1 MRFLPATSFGR
12 SALVVA
18 LAVGVSQVLTLW
30 FFARN
35 AYLPGIREYARLT
48 VLQADLALEPD
59 QGQRAAA
66 ARLSEATGITI
77 AEAGREPDDD
87 AWPLLSRPVVSRFG
101 REVEKLLD
109 EPARVRLAGET
120 KPVLWVTADSLSGRW
135 ARVPMSFFRDY
146 DRYLLLGWGVTIP
159 LLSIAAGLLI
169 ARGLNRPL
177 KRLERAAAFVGR
189 GEPVPRLDDS
199 TGPAEIDAVNRAFNR
214 MASEMLQAQ
223 RDRALLLAG
232 VSHDL
237 RTPLTRMRLTAE
249 FLDDAD
255 LSRGIIQDIEDMDA
269 ILDQFIGFIRDGADE
284 EPGYAQLNELIEEV
298 RGKLDVDEQTR
309 FTPGEIP
316 RLMVKRLT
324 MKRLL
329 SNLLTNGLK
338 YGRPPV
344 EVATELDDNE
354 VVLRVRDH
362 GPGVRA
368 EDIPVLLEPFSRG
381 DAARTLSGS
390 GLGLAIVSRIVDM
403 HHGHMSLNNEPDG
416 GLRVE
421 IRLPVTGRFVQPEA
435 LSSRVR

>member
-1 MRFLPATSFGR
+1 
-12 SALVVA
+12 
-18 LAVGVSQVLTLW
+18 
-30 FFARN
+30 
-35 AYLPGIREYARLT
+35 
-48 VLQADLALEPD
+48 
-59 QGQRAAA
+59 
-66 ARLSEATGITI
+66 
-77 AEAGREPDDD
+77 
-87 AWPLLSRPVVSRFG
+87 
-101 REVEKLLD
+101 
-109 EPARVRLAGET
+109 
-120 KPVLWVTADSLSGRW
+120 
-135 ARVPMSFFRDY
+135 
-146 DRYLLLGWGVTIP
+146 
-159 LLSIAAGLLI
+159 
-169 ARGLNRPL
+169 
-177 KRLERAAAFVGR
+177 
-189 GEPVPRLDDS
+189 
-199 TGPAEIDAVNRAFNR
+199 

-284 EPGYAQLNELIEEV
+284 EPGYAQLNDLIEEV
-298 RGKLDVDEQTR
+298 RGKLDGGRIE

-338 YGRPPV
+338 YGQPPV
-344 EVATELDDNE
+344 EVETALEENE

-403 HHGHMSLNNEPDG
+403 HHGHMSLDNDPEG

>member
-1 MRFLPATSFGR
+1 MRVLPATAFGR

-18 LAVGVSQVLTLW
+18 LAVGLSQVLTLW

-59 QGQRAAA
+59 TGQRPAAV
-66 ARLSEATGITI
+66 RLSEATGIEI
-77 AEAGREPDDD
+77 AEAGREPADD
-87 AWPLLSRPVVSRFG
+87 AWPLLSRPVVSRFD
-101 REVEKLLD
+101 REVERLLD
-109 EPARVRLAGET
+109 EPARVRLAGES
-120 KPVLWVTADSLSGRW
+120 KPVLWVTAESFDGRW
-135 ARVPMSFFRDY
+135 VRVPMTFFRDY

-199 TGPAEIDAVNRAFNR
+199 AGPAEIDAVNRAFNR

-284 EPGYAQLNELIEEV
+284 EPGYAQLNDLIEEV
-298 RGKLDVDEQTR
+298 RGKLDGDQIE

-344 EVATELDDNE
+344 EVATELDENE

-403 HHGHMSLNNEPDG
+403 HHGHMSLDNDPEG

>member
-18 LAVGVSQVLTLW
+18 LAVGLSQVLTLW

-48 VLQADLALEPD
+48 VLQADLAVEPET
-59 QGQRAAA
+59 GQRAAA
-66 ARLSEATGITI
+66 NRLSEATGIEI
-77 AEAGREPDDD
+77 ADAGREPDDD

-101 REVEKLLD
+101 REVEKLLE

-120 KPVLWVTADSLSGRW
+120 KPVLWVTTDSLDGRW
-135 ARVPMSFFRDY
+135 ARVPMTFFRDY

-199 TGPAEIDAVNRAFNR
+199 AGPAEIDAVNRAFNR

-249 FLDDAD
+249 FLEDPD

-298 RGKLDVDEQTR
+298 RGKLDAEQIR

-329 SNLLTNGLK
+329 TNLLTNGLK

-344 EVATELDDNE
+344 EVATELDENE

-362 GPGVRA
+362 GPGVSA

-403 HHGHMSLNNEPDG
+403 HHGHMNLDNHAEG

>member
-1 MRFLPATSFGR
+1 MRFLPATAFGR

-18 LAVGVSQVLTLW
+18 LAVGLSQVLTLW

-59 QGQRAAA
+59 TGQRPAA
-66 ARLSEATGITI
+66 ARLSEATGIEI
-77 AEAGREPDDD
+77 ARAGREPDHD
-87 AWPLLSRPVVSRFG
+87 AWPLLSRPVVSRFD
-101 REVEKLLD
+101 REVEKLLE
-109 EPARVRLAGET
+109 EPAEVRLAGES
-120 KPVLWVTADSLSGRW
+120 KPVLWVTAESFQGRW
-135 ARVPMSFFRDY
+135 VRVPMTFFRDY

-159 LLSIAAGLLI
+159 LLAIAAGLLI

-199 TGPAEIDAVNRAFNR
+199 AGPAEIDAVNRAFNR

-284 EPGYAQLNELIEEV
+284 EPGYAQLNDLIEEV
-298 RGKLDVDEQTR
+298 RGKLDGGRIE

-338 YGRPPV
+338 YGQPPV
-344 EVATELDDNE
+344 EVETALEENE

-403 HHGHMSLNNEPDG
+403 HHGHMSLDNDPEG